1 MSTNTVAKSE
11 KGMDIAQDY
20 DLTLL
25 QSADIDDDGLIQKLE
40 FAVGNVYEPAAGIY
54 GGAVSPWF
62 ENATDAYAWCAD
74 NEAFLDGLYGDE
86 PEPRQ
91 AQCTY
96 CKRIVEVNEKTRRE
110 FIITPEPTWP
120 MDRMYDGCRGWD

>member
-1 MSTNTVAKSE
+1 MTNVTKAE
-11 KGMDIAQDY
+11 RGMDIAKDY

-25 QSADIDDDGLIQKLE
+25 QSADIEDGLIQKLE

-62 ENATDAYAWCAD
+62 DLATDAYAWCAD
-74 NEAFLDGLYGDE
+74 NETFLADMFGE
-86 PEPRQ
+86 PVRQ

-96 CKRIVEVNEKTRRE
+96 CKRIVEVNEQTRRQ
-110 FIITPEPTWP
+110 FIITPQPTWE
-120 MDRMYDGCRGWD
+120 MDSMYCGCRGWD